1 MSMTATAY
9 EILAGAFLGTCALA
23 GYLAAGLLYF

>member
-1 MSMTATAY
+1 MTATTL

-23 GYLAAGLLYF
+23 GYLAAGLLYLP